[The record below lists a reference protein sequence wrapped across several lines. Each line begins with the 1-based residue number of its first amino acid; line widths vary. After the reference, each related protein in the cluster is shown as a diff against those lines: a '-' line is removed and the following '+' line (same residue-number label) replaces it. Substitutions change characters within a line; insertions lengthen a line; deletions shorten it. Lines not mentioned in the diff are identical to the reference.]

1 MTDRVLR
8 SLVPRRRWAWGLLA
22 RLIFVCQRLP
32 VLCARLQLR
41 LSCYACMRHPGLLL
55 LLHISDLLATSTCP
69 TVAKSSNDERRAS
82 PWSTDVRDYIIKK
95 LLNQKIAMAQT
106 ATAAAPTSRP
116 QHQPPATWWQ
126 LAACC
131 PPGDLST
138 KACPTA
144 TCPMKMRSRLLE
156 LAMPPLHHLLPHH
169 RLLVR
174 P

>member
-1 MTDRVLR
+1 MADRVLR

-55 LLHISDLLATSTCP
+55 LLHISDLLATSM
-69 TVAKSSNDERRAS
+69 TVSQVMIERRAS
-82 PWSTDVRDYIIKK
+82 PCMVDRCKRLHYIIKK
-95 LLNQKIAMAQT
+95 LLNQKIAMRWRKPPQ
-106 ATAAAPTSRP
+106 PTSRP

-144 TCPMKMRSRLLE
+144 TRPMKMRSRLLE